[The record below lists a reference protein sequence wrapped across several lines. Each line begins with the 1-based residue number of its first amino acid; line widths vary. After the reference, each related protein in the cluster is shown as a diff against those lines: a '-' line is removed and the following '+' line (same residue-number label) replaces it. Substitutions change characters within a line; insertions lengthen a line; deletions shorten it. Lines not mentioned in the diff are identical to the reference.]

1 MTLAV
6 RQRCRLV
13 ALSPGRGVEA
23 AGVSTDIHLSNGAC
37 GAPALSTTLG
47 QLGNPAA
54 AWAALHSPS
63 HAEPEARVFYCTQY
77 YYFGYE
83 GLRVTEAETQEGP
96 ENSGK

>member
-6 RQRCRLV
+6 RQRCQPV

-23 AGVSTDIHLSNGAC
+23 AGVSTDIHLLLVPV

-54 AWAALHSPS
+54 ALHSPS
-63 HAEPEARVFYCTQY
+63 HADPEVFCCTQY

-83 GLRVTEAETQEGP
+83 GLRVTEAETQERP